1 MLQAMQSLH
10 DVQGDVTI
18 GRAVQ
23 FFALQ
28 VTLVAAS
35 VALGFTFAK
44 PAAQQ
49 MSKVSSA
56 RDVSAIGQQHTG
68 KM

>member
-1 MLQAMQSLH
+1 MLRAMHGLH
-10 DVQGDVTI
+10 DAQGYVTI

-44 PAAQQ
+44 PAVQQ

-56 RDVSAIGQQHTG
+56 CVISGVV
-68 KM
+68 